1 MINNSLPLLD
11 NIISNIKT
19 LTEDIVVKYSSK
31 ANKYETVAYTKAFDY
46 YYLAINKLDSFSS
59 YPSYSEEALRAAGI
73 NVDKE
78 VMEYLADKSKIPEYI
93 RNKVVEAQRFITI
106 RDFEEKNDYYR
117 QYIGLPNLDD
127 TDFFYVDEDTSIQTG
142 ISTDIPIHKLTDV
155 DISILSG
162 VGYISKLIQEN
173 PKHTYLQYLGSSRL
187 DLYRIRSANNLS
199 IIKINKVSVPDK
211 LFEEFMTCYEQSRE
225 YFMNAVFIKEYAAMY
240 EYYENLMGF
249 LVMVNTIKMVMTKIF
264 KNGID
269 RDFYDLVS
277 IVKMFNAYNIPYI
290 SEFTLEQQRIILR
303 NINNLI
309 RIKSTDK
316 VLIEI
321 CSLLCLGDIDIF
333 RYYLVKKHKRDEAT
347 GKPIF
352 RYKTNPLGAKVL
364 DKEQMYNVNFSK
376 VNIKEKNIGLA
387 LTKAKN
393 ELDYEEV
400 TNGDPY
406 WWQDD
411 ELKSIIYDNE
421 FNFMETKYISF
432 QLMYKMS
439 NVIFEQIYFLSMLHD
454 RKDEMSNISLL
465 LPRIDFNREIS
476 LFDTCILLFALTC
489 KANKMKGNIIYEPT
503 KVANVLGFNFN
514 LDLKPILDSIRND
527 PTIND
532 PELIDYVKGMSLSSI
547 EDVNTL
553 YGKIKGF
560 REYIEEKMFLT
571 NDKDTYAKYKTIYN
585 TFMTT
590 DTMGELFRLPDGDIA
605 STYAEYLMYN
615 NYELYELLQVVHDE
629 QINELV
635 NHIISKLCEYCT
647 NLKYLHLTGVNVNG
661 TINAI
666 WTLVNF
672 FKSYTVDIQQFNIV
686 YLIDGRI
693 ENMIKLMDTAS
704 IKSTNYL
711 DDNMNKPILYDTLQ
725 YRGNI
730 YIDSSFKLTCRSQY
744 HSYLRVDDN
753 LIIKTLGKDSLNL
766 VKVRLGINSDLKT
779 IDTLK
784 ESCVVIENSEKLP
797 IADTYKYFSNLH
809 LDGTLGITDKIMV
822 SNSYDISMD
831 LNLGEKA
838 YVAVHIYESDDL
850 NILDKAKYVCTI
862 YSKEDLNLEEFVC
875 AQIKIYLRQ
884 CQLSLY
890 DTIKQ
895 YTVVIENPE
904 RLPIEDQYKVFM
916 NMCMDDKINP
926 SERIKC
932 VSNIDINNELKLT
945 ERHYQS
951 VDIYTKDMNSM
962 VDKTNYVC
970 SLINYDSDINLIDWM
985 QTNAKIYL
993 KNCEF
998 RLYDSNMYRTNM
1010 SVNSNIVMYDKIR
1023 IVYN

>member
-19 LTEDIVVKYSSK
+19 LTEDVVVKYSSK
-31 ANKYETVAYTKAFDY
+31 ASKYETVAYTKAFDY

-59 YPSYSEEALRAAGI
+59 YPSYTEEALRAAGI

-78 VMEYLADKSKIPEYI
+78 LTEYLADKNKIPAYMQ
-93 RNKVVEAQRFITI
+93 NKVVEAQRFITI
-106 RDFEEKNDYYR
+106 RDFEEQNDYYR

-142 ISTDIPIHKLTDV
+142 IPTNIPIHKLTDV

-162 VGYISKLIQEN
+162 VGYISKLIEDN
-173 PKHTYLQYLGSSRL
+173 PKKIYLQYLGSSKL

-199 IIKINKVSVPDK
+199 IIKINKVSIPDK

-240 EYYENLMGF
+240 EYYENLMAF

-269 RDFYDLVS
+269 RDFYDLIS

-321 CSLLCLGDIDIF
+321 CSLLGLGDIDIF
-333 RYYLVKKHKRDEAT
+333 RYYLVKKHKRDSST

-352 RYKTNPLGAKVL
+352 KYKTNPLGAKVL
-364 DKEQMYNVNFSK
+364 DKEQMYNISFSK
-376 VNIKEKNIGLA
+376 VDIRETNIGLA
-387 LTKAKN
+387 LTKGRN

-454 RKDEMSNISLL
+454 RKDEMSNITLL
-465 LPRIDFNREIS
+465 FPKIDFNREIS

-489 KANKMKGNIIYEPT
+489 KMNKMKGNIIYEPT

-514 LDLKPILDSIRND
+514 LDLKPILDSIKND

-532 PELIDYVKGMSLSSI
+532 QELIDYVSGMSLSSI
-547 EDVNTL
+547 DDVNKL
-553 YGKIKGF
+553 YGKIRGF

-571 NDKDTYAKYKTIYN
+571 NDKDVYAKYKTIYN

-590 DTMGELFRLPDGDIA
+590 DTMGELFKLPDGDIA
-605 STYAEYLMYN
+605 ETYSEYLMYN
-615 NYELYELLQVVHDE
+615 NYELYELVQNLSNE
-629 QINELV
+629 QITEV
-635 NHIISKLCEYCT
+635 INHIISKLSEYCN

-693 ENMIKLMDTAS
+693 ENMIKLMDTGYV
-704 IKSTNYL
+704 KTTNYL
-711 DDNMNKPILYDTLQ
+711 DDNTNKPFLYDTMK
-725 YRGNI
+725 YRGNL
-730 YIDSSFKLTCRSQY
+730 YVDSDFKLTCRSQY
-744 HSYLRVDDN
+744 HSYLQVDDN
-753 LIIKTLGKDSLNL
+753 LIIRTLGKDSLD
-766 VKVRLGINSDLKT
+766 VIRVRLGIHSDLNA

-784 ESCVVIENSEKLP
+784 ESCIVIENSEKLP
-797 IADTYKYFSNLH
+797 ISDTYKYFSNLQ
-809 LDGTLGITDKIMV
+809 LDSRLEISDKIKV
-822 SNSYDISMD
+822 CNSSYDISTD
-831 LNLGEKA
+831 LNLEEKVYA
-838 YVAVHIYESDDL
+838 AVHIYESDDL
-850 NILDKAKYVCTI
+850 RVLDKAKYVCTI
-862 YSKEDLNLEEFVC
+862 YTKEDLDLEECVYN
-875 AQIKIYLRQ
+875 QVRIYLRQ

-890 DTIKQ
+890 DTCIA
-895 YTVVIENPE
+895 
-904 RLPIEDQYKVFM
+904 
-916 NMCMDDKINP
+916 
-926 SERIKC
+926 
-932 VSNIDINNELKLT
+932 
-945 ERHYQS
+945 H
-951 VDIYTKDMNSM
+951 
-962 VDKTNYVC
+962 TN
-970 SLINYDSDINLIDWM
+970 LHL
-985 QTNAKIYL
+985 
-993 KNCEF
+993 
-998 RLYDSNMYRTNM
+998 
-1010 SVNSNIVMYDKIR
+1010 NSNIGMREQIK

>member
-19 LTEDIVVKYSSK
+19 LTEDVVVKYSSK
-31 ANKYETVAYTKAFDY
+31 ASKYETVAYTKAFDY

-59 YPSYSEEALRAAGI
+59 YPSYTEEALRAAGI

-78 VMEYLADKSKIPEYI
+78 LTEYLADKNKIPAYMQ
-93 RNKVVEAQRFITI
+93 NKVVEAQRFITI
-106 RDFEEKNDYYR
+106 RDFEEQNDYYR

-142 ISTDIPIHKLTDV
+142 IPTNIPIHKLTDV

-162 VGYISKLIQEN
+162 VGYISKLIEDN
-173 PKHTYLQYLGSSRL
+173 PKKIYLQYLGSSKL

-199 IIKINKVSVPDK
+199 IIKINKVSIPDK

-240 EYYENLMGF
+240 EYYENLMAF

-269 RDFYDLVS
+269 RDFYDLIS

-321 CSLLCLGDIDIF
+321 CSLLGLGDIDIF
-333 RYYLVKKHKRDEAT
+333 RYYLVKKHKRDSST

-352 RYKTNPLGAKVL
+352 KYKTNPLGAKVL
-364 DKEQMYNVNFSK
+364 DKEQMYNISFSK
-376 VNIKEKNIGLA
+376 VDIRETNIGLA
-387 LTKAKN
+387 LTKGRN

-454 RKDEMSNISLL
+454 RKDEMSNITLL
-465 LPRIDFNREIS
+465 FPKIDFNREIS

-489 KANKMKGNIIYEPT
+489 KMNKMKGNIIYEPT

-514 LDLKPILDSIRND
+514 LDLKPILDSIKND

-532 PELIDYVKGMSLSSI
+532 QELIDYVSGMSLSSI
-547 EDVNTL
+547 DDVNKL
-553 YGKIKGF
+553 YGKIRGF

-571 NDKDTYAKYKTIYN
+571 NDKDVYAKYKTIYN

-590 DTMGELFRLPDGDIA
+590 DTMGELFKLPDGDIA
-605 STYAEYLMYN
+605 ETYSEYLMYN
-615 NYELYELLQVVHDE
+615 NYELYELVQNLSNE
-629 QINELV
+629 QITEV
-635 NHIISKLCEYCT
+635 INHIISKLSEYCN
-647 NLKYLHLTGVNVNG
+647 NLKYLHLTGVNMNG

-693 ENMIKLMDTAS
+693 ENMIKLMDTGYV
-704 IKSTNYL
+704 KTTNYL
-711 DDNMNKPILYDTLQ
+711 DDNTNKPFLYDTMK
-725 YRGNI
+725 YRGNL
-730 YIDSSFKLTCRSQY
+730 YVDSDFKLTCRSQY
-744 HSYLRVDDN
+744 HSYLQVDDN
-753 LIIKTLGKDSLNL
+753 LIIRTLGKDSLD
-766 VKVRLGINSDLKT
+766 VIRVRLGIHSDLNA

-784 ESCVVIENSEKLP
+784 ESCIVIENSEKLP
-797 IADTYKYFSNLH
+797 ISDTYKYFSNLQ
-809 LDGTLGITDKIMV
+809 LDSRLEISDKIKV
-822 SNSYDISMD
+822 CNSSYDISTD
-831 LNLGEKA
+831 LNLEEKV

-850 NILDKAKYVCTI
+850 RVLDKAKYVCTI
-862 YSKEDLNLEEFVC
+862 YTKEDLDLEECVYN
-875 AQIKIYLRQ
+875 QVRIYLRQ

-890 DTIKQ
+890 DACIA
-895 YTVVIENPE
+895 
-904 RLPIEDQYKVFM
+904 
-916 NMCMDDKINP
+916 
-926 SERIKC
+926 
-932 VSNIDINNELKLT
+932 
-945 ERHYQS
+945 H
-951 VDIYTKDMNSM
+951 
-962 VDKTNYVC
+962 TN
-970 SLINYDSDINLIDWM
+970 LHL
-985 QTNAKIYL
+985 
-993 KNCEF
+993 
-998 RLYDSNMYRTNM
+998 
-1010 SVNSNIVMYDKIR
+1010 NSNIGMREQIK